1 MKKKGLYT
9 PEFRN
14 PVPAPAPTPALCEN
28 ITIPVAEYIYL
39 QRIDALM
46 DTLLQADNYNNTQV
60 VAAIRETVKGMRNPG
75 GVGAGL

>member
-1 MKKKGLYT
+1 MEKIEVKAKVKDQAADKT
-9 PEFRN
+9 
-14 PVPAPAPTPALCEN
+14 

-60 VAAIRETVKGMRNPG
+60 VAAIRQAVQSMRNPG
-75 GVGAGL
+75 EAGAAK

>member
-1 MKKKGLYT
+1 MKKGLYT
-9 PEFRN
+9 PEN
-14 PVPAPAPTPALCEN
+14 KNAQTPPVKPALCEN

-60 VAAIRETVKGMRNPG
+60 VAAIRETVKSMRSPG